1 MSSLDAFTKF
11 LIQEQYKLIQTGGLR
26 ASKNQD
32 LVDGETNNAQE
43 KGKNKGKDKNN
54 IDFNPKDKQNHSEGA
69 LGSKKDKHKKFDKA
83 KCSYC
88 KRGNHP
94 ENLCMKKIID
104 HMTRLLEQN
113 NISLPE
119 GAKKSYAGNNT
130 EDYEM
135 CHALKEGFYLS

>member
-1 MSSLDAFTKF
+1 MSSLDAFTEF
-11 LIQEQYKLIQTGGLR
+11 LIQEQDKLIYMGGLR

-32 LVDGETNNAQE
+32 LVYGETNNAQE
-43 KGKNKGKDKNN
+43 NGKNKGKEKKN
-54 IDFNPKDKQNHSEGA
+54 IDFKPKDKKNISEGA
-69 LGSKKDKHKKFDKA
+69 SSSKKDKHKKLDKA

-104 HMTRLLEQN
+104 HMTRLLEYN

-119 GAKKSYAGNNT
+119 GAKKSCAANKT
-130 EDYEM
+130 KDHER
-135 CHALKEGFYLS
+135 CHALKAGFY

>member
-1 MSSLDAFTKF
+1 MLDW
-11 LIQEQYKLIQTGGLR
+11 
-26 ASKNQD
+26 
-32 LVDGETNNAQE
+32 ETNNAQE
-43 KGKNKGKDKNN
+43 KGKNKLKEKKN
-54 IDFNPKDKQNHSEGA
+54 IDFNPKDKQNPSEGDS
-69 LGSKKDKHKKFDKA
+69 GFKKDKQKKFDKA

-88 KRGNHP
+88 KRGIHP
-94 ENLCMKKIID
+94 DNLCMKKIID